1 MNKRLQGKIA
11 LITGGGTGIGAA
23 VARRFA
29 ASGAS
34 VAITGR
40 RREPITEIADE
51 LNCLAI
57 ESDTANEDDCV
68 AAVAQTVAG
77 FGGLDILIANAGIL
91 SVAGSVTTLEESD
104 WHGVMNVNV
113 TGVMQIARAA
123 IPAMTS
129 RGGGA
134 IVTISS
140 VAGIRSSMGFADYI
154 TSKHAL
160 IGLTKTLA
168 CDYGA
173 HGIRANTLCP
183 GWVKTPMSDMP
194 VESLAERKRLTP
206 EQARAAMTRHLPLQR
221 MAEPEEIAACV
232 EFLASD
238 DASFVTGATLV
249 ADGGGHIVDIGTLSF
264 SE

>member
-1 MNKRLQGKIA
+1 MSKRLHGKVA

-40 RREPITEIADE
+40 RREPIAGVAAE
-51 LNCLAI
+51 LDCLAI
-57 ESDTANEDDCV
+57 RGDTANENDCV
-68 AAVAQTVAG
+68 TAVAQTVAEY
-77 FGGLDILIANAGIL
+77 GGLDILIANAGIL
-91 SVAGSVTTLEESD
+91 SAAGSVTTLDETD
-104 WHGVMNVNV
+104 WDGVMNVNV

-123 IPAMTS
+123 IPAMAG
-129 RGGGA
+129 RGGV
-134 IVTISS
+134 IVTVSS
-140 VAGIRSSMGFADYI
+140 VAGIRSTMGLADYI

-173 HGIRANTLCP
+173 QGIRANTLCP
-183 GWVKTPMSDMP
+183 GWVKTPMSDME

-206 EQARAAMTRHLPLQR
+206 EQARAAMTKHLPLQR

>member
-1 MNKRLQGKIA
+1 MSKRLEGKVV

-23 VARRFA
+23 IARRA
-29 ASGAS
+29 VTAGAS

-40 RREPITEIADE
+40 RREPIAGIAAE
-51 LNCLAI
+51 LNCLAVQG
-57 ESDTANEDDCV
+57 DTVDANDCA
-68 AAVAQTVAG
+68 AAVAQTVG
-77 FGGLDILIANAGIL
+77 ELGGLDVLVANAGIL
-91 SVAGSVTTLEESD
+91 SAAGSVTTLDETGWRE
-104 WHGVMNVNV
+104 VMSVNV
-113 TGVMQIARAA
+113 EGVMQIARAA
-123 IPAMTS
+123 IPAMTD

-140 VAGIRSSMGFADYI
+140 VAGVRSSKGFADYI

-168 CDYGA
+168 VDYGA
-173 HGIRANTLCP
+173 QRIRANTLCP
-183 GWVKTPMSDMP
+183 GWVKTPMSDMA
-194 VESLAERKRLTP
+194 VESLAERKGQTP
-206 EQARAAMTRHLPLQR
+206 EQARAAMTQHLPLQR

-249 ADGGGHIVDIGTLSF
+249 ADGGGHIVDIGTLAF
-264 SE
+264 SG

>member
-1 MNKRLQGKIA
+1 MSKRLQGKVA

-23 VARRFA
+23 IARRFV

-34 VAITGR
+34 VAVTGR
-40 RREPITEIADE
+40 RWEPVAGIAAE
-51 LNCLAI
+51 LNCLAVQG
-57 ESDTANEDDCV
+57 DTGNADDCT
-68 AAVAQTVAG
+68 AAVEQTISE

-91 SVAGSVTTLEESD
+91 STGGSVTTLDVTD
-104 WHGVMNVNV
+104 WQEVMNVNV
-113 TGVMQIARAA
+113 AGVMQMARAA
-123 IPAMTS
+123 IPAMTG

-134 IVTISS
+134 IVNISS
-140 VAGIRSSMGFADYI
+140 VAGIRSSKGFVDYI

-173 HGIRANTLCP
+173 LGIRANILCP
-183 GWVKTPMSDMP
+183 GWVKTPMSDGAMA
-194 VESLAERKRLTP
+194 SLAERKGLTID
-206 EQARAAMTRHLPLQR
+206 EARALTTRYTPLQR
-221 MAEPEEIAACV
+221 IGEPDEIAACV

>member
-1 MNKRLQGKIA
+1 MNERLKGKVA

-40 RREPITEIADE
+40 RRGPITEIADE
-51 LNCLAI
+51 LDCLPI
-57 ESDTANEDDCV
+57 EGDTANEDDCA

-91 SVAGSVTTLEESD
+91 SAAGSVTELDESD

-113 TGVMQIARAA
+113 TGVMQIARASV
-123 IPAMTS
+123 PAMIE

-134 IVTISS
+134 IVTVSS
-140 VAGIRSSMGFADYI
+140 VAGIRSSQGFADYI

-168 CDYGA
+168 VDYGA
-173 HGIRANTLCP
+173 QGIRANTLCP

-194 VESLAERKRLTP
+194 VESLAERKHISP
-206 EQARAAMTRHLPLQR
+206 EQARAVMTRHTPLQR
-221 MAEPEEIAACV
+221 MGEPEEIAACV

-249 ADGGGHIVDIGTLSF
+249 ADGGGHIVDIGTLAF

>member
-1 MNKRLQGKIA
+1 MNKRLEGKVA
-11 LITGGGTGIGAA
+11 LITGGGTGIGASI
-23 VARRFA
+23 ARRFVS
-29 ASGAS
+29 SGAS
-34 VAITGR
+34 VTITGR
-40 RREPITEIADE
+40 RMEPLSEIAGE
-51 LNCLAI
+51 LDCLAVRG
-57 ESDTANEDDCV
+57 DTADEDDCA
-68 AAVAQTVAG
+68 AAVAQTVAR
-77 FGGLDILIANAGIL
+77 FGGLDILVANAGIV
-91 SVAGSVTTLEESD
+91 SAAGSVTTLDVTD
-104 WHGVMNVNV
+104 WQGVLNVNV

-123 IPAMTS
+123 VPAMTD

-140 VAGIRSSMGFADYI
+140 VAGILSTMGLADYI

-160 IGLTKTLA
+160 MGLTKTLA

-173 HGIRANTLCP
+173 QGVRANTLCP
-183 GWVKTPMSDMP
+183 GWVKTPMSDME
-194 VESLAERKRLTP
+194 VDSVAGRKGLTT
-206 EQARAAMTRHLPLQR
+206 EQARAEMTRHLPLQR

-249 ADGGGHIVDIGTLSF
+249 ADGGGHIVDIGTLAF

>member
-1 MNKRLQGKIA
+1 MNKRLQGKVA

-40 RREPITEIADE
+40 RRGPVTEIADE
-51 LNCLAI
+51 LDCLAI
-57 ESDTANEDDCV
+57 EGDTANEADCA

-91 SVAGSVTTLEESD
+91 SAAGSVTELDESD
-104 WHGVMNVNV
+104 WHGVMDVNV
-113 TGVMQIARAA
+113 TGVMQIARASV
-123 IPAMTS
+123 PAMIE

-134 IVTISS
+134 IVTVSS
-140 VAGIRSSMGFADYI
+140 VAGIRSSQGFADYI

-168 CDYGA
+168 VDYGA
-173 HGIRANTLCP
+173 QGIRANTLCP

-194 VESLAERKRLTP
+194 VESLAERKGLTP
-206 EQARAAMTRHLPLQR
+206 EQARAVMTRHLPLQR

-249 ADGGGHIVDIGTLSF
+249 ADGGGHIVDIGTLAF

>member
-1 MNKRLQGKIA
+1 MSKRLEGKAA

-29 ASGAS
+29 ASGAA

-40 RREPITEIADE
+40 RREPIAGVAAE
-51 LNCLAI
+51 LDCLAI
-57 ESDTANEDDCV
+57 KADTADADDCV
-68 AAVAQTVAG
+68 AAVAQTVAE
-77 FGGLDILIANAGIL
+77 FGGLDILVANAGIL
-91 SVAGSVTTLEESD
+91 SAAGSVTTLDESD
-104 WHGVMNVNV
+104 WQGVMDVNV

-123 IPAMTS
+123 IPAMTD

-134 IVTISS
+134 IVSISS
-140 VAGIRSSMGFADYI
+140 VAGIRSSKGFADYI

-173 HGIRANTLCP
+173 QGIRANTLCP

-194 VESLAERKRLTP
+194 VESLAEREHLTP
-206 EQARAAMTRHLPLQR
+206 DQARAAMTRYTPLQR
-221 MAEPEEIAACV
+221 MGEPEEIAACV

-249 ADGGGHIVDIGTLSF
+249 ADGGGHIVDIGTLAF
-264 SE
+264 SG

>member
-1 MNKRLQGKIA
+1 MSKRLEGKVA

-23 VARRFA
+23 IARRFV

-34 VAITGR
+34 VALTGR
-40 RREPITEIADE
+40 RREPIAQLAAE
-51 LNCLAI
+51 LNGLAVQG
-57 ESDTANEDDCV
+57 DTGNADDCA
-68 AAVAQTVAG
+68 AAVTRTVAE
-77 FGGLDILIANAGIL
+77 FGGLDILIANAAIL
-91 SVAGSVTTLEESD
+91 SAGSVTTLVEAD
-104 WHGVMNVNV
+104 WQDVMNVNV
-113 TGVMQIARAA
+113 AGAMQIARAA
-123 IPAMTS
+123 VPAMVE

-140 VAGIRSSMGFADYI
+140 VAGIRSSREFSAYI

-173 HGIRANTLCP
+173 QGIRANSLCP
-183 GWVKTPMSDMP
+183 GWVKTSMSDGAMA
-194 VESLAERKRLTP
+194 SLADRKGLTV
-206 EQARAAMTRHLPLQR
+206 EEARALTTQYTPLQR
-221 MAEPEEIAACV
+221 MGEPDEIAACA
-232 EFLASD
+232 EFLVSD
-238 DASFVTGATLV
+238 DASFVTGATLI